1 MSNCGGASSMSL
13 VGLESKQFPNFRPDL
28 EWETPTNNPLLFT
41 RLPPATIATQ
51 PPPQPPPPPAAS
63 LYPPFL
69 NPGSAGH
76 PAATSSAAF
85 LHQLPPTF
93 HFSPDCTTFRKHET
107 EFPGEFCHFVKP
119 EAGIG
124 DNGFA
129 GFGIPGE
136 NYHGRMGLDLN
147 LGHRAYFSSQETGMV
162 SRLCKWSRGG
172 GFLYGLSQQAP
183 RCQAEGCK
191 ADLSHAK
198 HYHRRHKVC
207 EFHSKAAKVIMAGI
221 EQRFC
226 QQCSRFHVL
235 AEFDDVKRSCR
246 KRLAD
251 HNRRRRKPQ
260 PAACGSNAGNS
271 AGKADHDANANTR
284 STNDPSSE
292 ASRKDYRSAAP
303 VSQVDSAQAA
313 EAHAL
318 LKATSPSP
326 LPSPL
331 MMMMNANSANPKTL
345 RQEEVSDLQL
355 LQKGPSL
362 SLGGL
367 DQSVA
372 AAEASSSTSI
382 QNFSPPSPFFFPW
395 SIPNQC
401 RMSVNHQNRSPW
413 CSPSP
418 NNGSEESSRG
428 SGSYQSQNQTDQ
440 ELQNSIFEVELL

>member
-13 VGLESKQFPNFRPDL
+13 VGLEGKQFPNFRPDL

-41 RLPPATIATQ
+41 RPPPATTTTQ
-51 PPPQPPPPPAAS
+51 PPPQPPPTPATP

-69 NPGSAGH
+69 NPGSAH
-76 PAATSSAAF
+76 PSSTSSTPF
-85 LHQLPPTF
+85 LHQLPPHF

-107 EFPGEFCHFVKP
+107 EIPDEFCHFVKP

-129 GFGIPGE
+129 GFGIPGG
-136 NYHGRMGLDLN
+136 NFQGRMGLDLN
-147 LGHRAYFSSQETGMV
+147 LGHRAYFSSHETAMV

-172 GFLYGLSQQAP
+172 GFLQGLNQQAP

-260 PAACGSNAGNS
+260 PVACGSNAGNS
-271 AGKADHDANANTR
+271 TGKAEHNRNNTR
-284 STNDPSSE
+284 SVNDPSSE
-292 ASRKDYRSAAP
+292 ASRKDYRSAAAP
-303 VSQVDSAQAA
+303 VSQVDSAQAT

-326 LPSPL
+326 PSSPL
-331 MMMMNANSANPKTL
+331 MMMINTNSTNPKTL

-355 LQKGPSL
+355 LRKGPSL

-372 AAEASSSTSI
+372 AAEASSSPSI

-395 SIPNQC
+395 SIPSQC
-401 RMSVNHQNRSPW
+401 RLSVNHQNRSPW

-428 SGSYQSQNQTDQ
+428 SGSYQSQNQTDH